1 MNGPVNGMDSVTRG
15 MERVS
20 VQPPSQFSDRR
31 IELTQDEDDWDW
43 VLLLP
48 WNQLPIVTRAKR
60 WRPSLPAQGRIY
72 VHIFAKK
79 SENKG

>member
-1 MNGPVNGMDSVTRG
+1 MNGPANGVDSVTGG

-20 VQPPSQFSDRR
+20 VQPHSQFSDRR

-48 WNQLPIVTRAKR
+48 WNQLLIVTRAKR
-60 WRPSLPAQGRIY
+60 WRPSPPAHGRIY
-72 VHIFAKK
+72 VDIFAKK
-79 SENKG
+79 SDNKG

>member
-1 MNGPVNGMDSVTRG
+1 MNGPVNGMDSVTKG

-43 VLLLP
+43 TQRVADRDKD
-48 WNQLPIVTRAKR
+48 QAMKTVTARARTHLCWYICKEIR
-60 WRPSLPAQGRIY
+60 
-72 VHIFAKK
+72 K
-79 SENKG
+79 

>member
-1 MNGPVNGMDSVTRG
+1 MSGPANGMDSVTKG

-43 VLLLP
+43 TQRVADRDKDQAMKTVTARART
-48 WNQLPIVTRAKR
+48 QLCWYIC
-60 WRPSLPAQGRIY
+60 
-72 VHIFAKK
+72 
-79 SENKG
+79 